1 MISIVSIREKNLPSF
16 CSYIS
21 SIPCIRQHCMIM
33 SAIQPNNDDDKNE
46 GIDNDM
52 DNNDND
58 G

>member
-1 MISIVSIREKNLPSF
+1 
-16 CSYIS
+16 
-21 SIPCIRQHCMIM
+21 MIM

-52 DNNDND
+52 NNNDNN